1 MESRIDI
8 LNELKSLSPV
18 IAGMEKV
25 NVFTAPAGYFETLTN
40 NIVWLVK
47 VENGTLINSNTQ
59 MQVPQGYFQSLADN
73 ILDKI
78 KGENSEIEIVDEL
91 SPMLKSIQNKNV
103 FTVPNG
109 YFNTI
114 TNTVLHKIGN
124 KQLAMDE
131 LQELSPLL
139 QSLQAKNV
147 YTVPEGYFSLIPN
160 KIVNTIAPKQVK
172 VVTMQMRSTA
182 ILKYAVAA
190 VFTGVLAL
198 GVYKFVGNKT
208 ELGSTVKVGMAIAKA
223 NTFDA
228 ELSKVSDDD
237 IIKYLQENGTDV
249 DAALVASTVDVNEL
263 PTQEDYLTD
272 DKALDKYLDNIDINE
287 LKN

>member
-1 MESRIDI
+1 MK
-8 LNELKSLSPV
+8 LK
-18 IAGMEKV
+18 
-25 NVFTAPAGYFETLTN
+25 
-40 NIVWLVK
+40 
-47 VENGTLINSNTQ
+47 
-59 MQVPQGYFQSLADN
+59 
-73 ILDKI
+73 
-78 KGENSEIEIVDEL
+78 IVDEL

-124 KQLAMDE
+124 KQLEIDE

-237 IIKYLQENGTDV
+237 IIKIFARKWYRCRCSFSG
-249 DAALVASTVDVNEL
+249 
-263 PTQEDYLTD
+263 
-272 DKALDKYLDNIDINE
+272 
-287 LKN
+287 